1 MEPPPYI
8 KKRMATARRSEIKT
22 NICKKSNPAHL
33 HFLIKYVELSDKDFL
48 YIGDFSSDEWMT
60 YGAMKEY
67 EYHFNRNGAD
77 EKATGKSLLDPTLY
91 QEVIDNGNPIKYL
104 TFRLYLAMR
113 EEEIKFEEEA
123 KAYNKKLDVI
133 EKAAKK

>member
-8 KKRMATARRSEIKT
+8 KNRMKVARRSDIKT
-22 NICKKSNPAHL
+22 NICKKSTPANL
-33 HFLIKYVELSDKDFL
+33 HFLIKYVELCDKDFL

-77 EKATGKSLLDPTLY
+77 ENATGKSLLDPNLY

-104 TFRLYLAMR
+104 TYRLYKAMR
-113 EEEIKFEEEA
+113 EEEIKFDEEA